1 MDKVQHFEIP
11 ADDMARAKKFYSSV
25 FGWKI
30 QDVPGMEY
38 AMADS
43 VETDENRQ
51 PIGGTNGGI
60 LKRNANYANTT
71 SITITVSDADKAI
84 QKVISAGGTLV
95 RKKEEFVNIGYVAY
109 VKDTEGNVLGIWQ
122 SLRPVK

>member
-11 ADDMARAKKFYSSV
+11 ADDMTRAKKFYSSV

-43 VETDENRQ
+43 VETDQNRQ

-60 LKRNANYANTT
+60 LKRNPDYASTT
-71 SITITVSDADKAI
+71 SITITVQDVDRTI
-84 QKVISAGGTLV
+84 QKVISAGGKLV
-95 RKKEEFVNIGYVAY
+95 REKQKFGNIGYVAY
-109 VKDTEGNVLGIWQ
+109 VKDTEGNVVGIWQ
-122 SLRPVK
+122 SLRITG

>member
-11 ADDMARAKKFYSSV
+11 ADDMVRAKKFYASV
-25 FGWKI
+25 FRWKI

-43 VETDENRQ
+43 VETDQNRQ

-60 LKRNANYANTT
+60 LKRNSEFANAT
-71 SITITVSDADKAI
+71 SITITVEDVDKTI
-84 QKVISAGGTLV
+84 QDVIKAGGRLV
-95 RKKEEFVNIGYVAY
+95 REKKKFGNIGYVAY
-109 VKDTEGNVLGIWQ
+109 VNDTEGNIVGIRQ
-122 SLRPVK
+122 SLRALA